1 MNQAEITY
9 AASQA
14 WIGFW
19 QTCMADAGGSSA
31 LDCNYVSIR
40 RALAAEANPL
50 QVVPPS
56 IPALPA
62 TDNRPRSEL
71 ARRLEGDGRIS
82 DITIRDVLIG
92 LEDYFAIFRK
102 LRRIH
107 PAAYSY
113 FRRVGAPL
121 CFDKT
126 SIFRAAIEDPKPIVN
141 PNDLPAFI
149 GVFFSSSREEARD
162 TILNDK
168 PTLLDFQLYEKRR
181 RNVAVVSP
189 WKWKLYDHHTISLAR
204 DIFTKAE
211 RKAHSWLRDEA
222 WGFHYFIGIGTDGE
236 VQALPMHMGRQQAL
250 KNGETIHHNQFVVP
264 PGLSDLAG
272 PKGVDAYA
280 GMMFAVVR
288 NFCAAALSGAQLSV
302 RRGDEVA
309 RFGIPLSHV
318 RGFFRDRDGGGRRRS
333 ALLHYVGAYEY
344 ERQGRTVTVGE
355 HLRGARRFRWRDY
368 DLTISAPGIHH
379 PSPEALV
386 AEPMSDDDV
395 LPIHGDTISIGSL
408 AKKMQ
413 RETETV
419 RRIPFHRGQPT
430 VSYRAPQL
438 EEASRRPL

>member
-31 LDCNYVSIR
+31 LDCNDVSIR

-107 PAAYSY
+107 P
-113 FRRVGAPL
+113 
-121 CFDKT
+121 
-126 SIFRAAIEDPKPIVN
+126 
-141 PNDLPAFI
+141 
-149 GVFFSSSREEARD
+149 
-162 TILNDK
+162 
-168 PTLLDFQLYEKRR
+168 
-181 RNVAVVSP
+181 
-189 WKWKLYDHHTISLAR
+189 
-204 DIFTKAE
+204 
-211 RKAHSWLRDEA
+211 
-222 WGFHYFIGIGTDGE
+222 
-236 VQALPMHMGRQQAL
+236 
-250 KNGETIHHNQFVVP
+250 
-264 PGLSDLAG
+264 
-272 PKGVDAYA
+272 
-280 GMMFAVVR
+280 
-288 NFCAAALSGAQLSV
+288 
-302 RRGDEVA
+302 
-309 RFGIPLSHV
+309 
-318 RGFFRDRDGGGRRRS
+318 
-333 ALLHYVGAYEY
+333 
-344 ERQGRTVTVGE
+344 
-355 HLRGARRFRWRDY
+355 RGARRFRWRDY

-395 LPIHGDTISIGSL
+395 LPIPGDTISIGSL

-419 RRIPFHRGQPT
+419 RRIPFRRGQPT

-438 EEASRRPL
+438 EEASRRPQ